1 MHAVLHR
8 PPARLRRLPAH
19 HPAAHRRTSRYAG
32 SHREPYVAW
41 VLPPTNGALSAKSY
55 GARVGFALVLLLRGR
70 AHAGM
75 ARLRAVELELGLP

>member
-1 MHAVLHR
+1 
-8 PPARLRRLPAH
+8 
-19 HPAAHRRTSRYAG
+19 
-32 SHREPYVAW
+32 VAW